1 MDKRK
6 NPRPRRTPK
15 QLEVLTKNIIE
26 YFFNNPHANSYKAI
40 QEKFD
45 VDEIRVR
52 KILNKEFERRYKNRL
67 ARKYSNL

>member
-15 QLEVLTKNIIE
+15 QIEVLTKNVLE
-26 YFFNNPHANSYKAI
+26 YYFSNPHANSFKII

-45 VDEIRVR
+45 VHQMLLR
-52 KILNKEFERRYKNRL
+52 KILTEEFERRYKNSI
-67 ARKYSNL
+67 ARKYSNI

>member
-15 QLEVLTKNIIE
+15 QIEVLTKNIIE
-26 YFFNNPHANSYKAI
+26 YFFNNPHANSNKEI

-52 KILNKEFERRYKNRL
+52 KILNKELERRYKNSI

>member
-26 YFFNNPHANSYKAI
+26 YFFNNPHANSNKEI

-52 KILNKEFERRYKNRL
+52 KILNKELERRYKNSL

>member
-6 NPRPRRTPK
+6 KPRPRRTPR
-15 QLEVLTKNIIE
+15 QLEILTKNIIE
-26 YFFNNPHANSYKAI
+26 YFFNNPHANSYKVI

-45 VDEIRVR
+45 VDELRVR
-52 KILNKEFERRYKNRL
+52 KILNKEFKRRYENSL

>member
-15 QLEVLTKNIIE
+15 QIEVLTKNIIE
-26 YFFNNPHANSYKAI
+26 YFFNNPHANSNKEI

-52 KILNKEFERRYKNRL
+52 KILNKELERRYKNSI
-67 ARKYSNL
+67 ARKYSNI

>member
-15 QLEVLTKNIIE
+15 QIEVLTKNIIE
-26 YFFNNPHANSYKAI
+26 YFFNNPHANSNKEI

-52 KILNKEFERRYKNRL
+52 KILNKELERRYKNSI
-67 ARKYSNL
+67 ARKYSKL